1 MSVTPGRVYLDH
13 AASSPVRESAREAL
27 LTGLDVVGNPS
38 GLHTSARAARVV
50 LEDARESLAADV
62 GAHPTEIVFT
72 SGGSEADSLA
82 VLGSLRSRPGRG
94 PVVVSAV
101 EHVAV
106 SGVVRRESLTR
117 VAPVDASG
125 RVLLD
130 ELGHLVDAG
139 TSLVSVMTVNN
150 ETGTVQPIEAIVGI
164 AHASGAWAHTDAVQA
179 LGRTPLDFAALG
191 LDLMSLS
198 AHKVGGPV
206 GVGALVVRRG
216 LGLAALG
223 LGGGQESG
231 LRSGTQPAALAAGF
245 AAASRE
251 ATASRD
257 DEDRRLREFSRQL
270 EHLASQI
277 PGARVNGGAARS
289 ASIVNVTFDGVRAD
303 DVLLLLDRAGI
314 DCSTGSACRAG
325 VHQPSDVLLAMGR
338 TREEASASLR
348 FSLGWST
355 TQNDLDRLREV
366 LPGAVGS
373 ARLAN
378 R

>member
-1 MSVTPGRVYLDH
+1 MPVSTERSYLDH
-13 AASSPVRESAREAL
+13 AASSRLRPCAREAL

-38 GLHTSARAARVV
+38 GLHASARAARGV
-50 LEDARESLAADV
+50 LEDARESLASDL

-82 VLGSLRSRPGRG
+82 VLGTVRGRSGRG

-106 SGVVRRESLTR
+106 SGIVKREPLTR
-117 VAPVDASG
+117 VVPVDLDG

-130 ELGHLVDAG
+130 ALTKLVEAD
-139 TSLVSVMTVNN
+139 TSLVSVMAVNN
-150 ETGTVQPIEAIVGI
+150 ETGTIQPIEVMVEI

-179 LGRTPLDFAALG
+179 LGRIPLHFGALG
-191 LDLMSLS
+191 LDLMSVS

-216 LGLAALG
+216 LGLAAVG
-223 LGGGQESG
+223 LGGGQESN
-231 LRSGTQPAALAAGF
+231 LRSGTQLAALASAF

-251 ATASRD
+251 AVASLAI
-257 DEDRRLREFSRQL
+257 ENTRLRGL
-270 EHLASQI
+270 TSQVEALVARM
-277 PGARVNGGAARS
+277 PGTRVNGGEERS
-289 ASIVNVTFDGVRAD
+289 ASIVNVAFDGIRAD
-303 DVLLLLDRAGI
+303 DLLLLLDRAGI

-338 TREEASASLR
+338 SVADASASLR

-355 TQNDLDRLREV
+355 TRADIDRLCEV
-366 LPGAVGS
+366 LPDAAES
-373 ARLAN
+373 ARRAL